1 MEMKQYYIQTR
12 TLHGW
17 HRLFTENYDSLE
29 EASKGIERHLDS
41 MFFEHGEMLPTSIFR
56 IVKCKPKK
64 QEVFLLEQ
72 SKLKA
77 GYVSAPT
84 VWDSL

>member
-17 HRLFTENYDSLE
+17 HRLFTENDDSLE

-41 MFFEHGEMLPTSIFR
+41 LFFEHEVMDVPTSIFR
-56 IVKCKPKK
+56 IVKCKPKG
-64 QEVFLLEQ
+64 V
-72 SKLKA
+72 
-77 GYVSAPT
+77 VN
-84 VWDSL
+84 V

>member
-1 MEMKQYYIQTR
+1 MKYYIQTR

-17 HRLFTENYDSLE
+17 HRLFTDNYPSLE

-72 SKLKA
+72 VKLKP